1 MSDWYHWKDGKV
13 VKVDTFSHDVF
24 QPVEDR
30 KVGYTELPNGGHVS
44 TVFLGLDHGSGGGL
58 PVLWE
63 TMAFGMDEH
72 FDNTERYTS
81 YDAALKGHHE
91 MVAQACQYLLDNVQ
105 ERTIPIE
112 AGVLIRGQF
121 KRSVLAFC
129 AERNLE
135 CTIEEDK
142 GLLESLY
149 TVRLRSSLDDYA
161 ALVKYIQ
168 KCIDT
173 VETS

>member
-1 MSDWYHWKDGKV
+1 MSDWYHWIDGKV
-13 VKVDTFSHDVF
+13 VKVNTFSPGVL
-24 QPVEDR
+24 QPIEER

-44 TVFLGLDHGSGGGL
+44 TVFLGLDHGSGGGP

-63 TMAFGMDEH
+63 TMTFGLDDH

-81 YDAALKGHHE
+81 FEDAQKGHHE
-91 MVAQACQYLLDNVQ
+91 MVARAAQYLLDNVQ

-112 AGVLIRGQF
+112 AGVLVRGQV

-129 AERNLE
+129 AERNLD

-142 GLLESLY
+142 GVLESLY

-161 ALVKYIQ
+161 ALVKHI
-168 KCIDT
+168 KALI
-173 VETS
+173 EANESA